1 VFGHRRN
8 GHALRASGEL
18 RIVVEAGRT
27 PLNLVQVLDPRLAA
41 FPCQQFR
48 ETRPI
53 RAHQGGGFVEQFPAL
68 ERRHLSPL
76 PLCLRRRRARAPDIV
91 RGRIEDLVDEL
102 GRRRILDLPYA
113 AAVRILPAAI
123 DPQSLHG
130 VWFMT
135 DVGSFDQPA
144 ENVTK
149 SATSRQSTVRKFD
162 AQGPSATERF
172 NRSRTRQAQLSA
184 SAGERLQMLTP

>member
-1 VFGHRRN
+1 
-8 GHALRASGEL
+8 
-18 RIVVEAGRT
+18 
-27 PLNLVQVLDPRLAA
+27 
-41 FPCQQFR
+41 
-48 ETRPI
+48 
-53 RAHQGGGFVEQFPAL
+53 VEQFPAL

-76 PLCLRRRRARAPDIV
+76 PLRLRRGRARAPDIV
-91 RGRIEDLVDEL
+91 RGGIEDLVDEL
-102 GRRRILDLPYA
+102 ERRRIRDSPYA

-144 ENVTK
+144 ENVPK
-149 SATSRQSTVRKFD
+149 SATSRQSTLRKFV

-172 NRSRTRQAQLSA
+172 SRSRTRQAPLSA
-184 SAGERLQMLTP
+184 GAGEHLQMMTP